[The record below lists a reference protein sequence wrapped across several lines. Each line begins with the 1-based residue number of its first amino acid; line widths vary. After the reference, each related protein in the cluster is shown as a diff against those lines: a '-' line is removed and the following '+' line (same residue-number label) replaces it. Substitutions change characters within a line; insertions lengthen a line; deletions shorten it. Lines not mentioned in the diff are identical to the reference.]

1 MKKLSGIIV
10 LLLAGAALYLAL
22 KTSPI
27 DPLAWDAPAAPQMTG
42 VLEPNDTLMKA
53 ELLGQ
58 GQLHGPEDTAVDSQG
73 RVYAGLAD
81 GRVVRLDASGK
92 VETFVDTGGRPL
104 GMDFDAAGNLILAD
118 AWKGLLRI
126 DPQGKVETLA
136 TEADGVPFAFTDDL
150 DIASDGRIYFSDASS
165 KFHQPDYILDLLEAR
180 PHGRLLRYDPSTGKT
195 EVLLK
200 DLYFANGVA
209 LSANEDFVLVNET
222 YRYRITRY
230 WLKGEKAGQHEVF
243 IDNLPGLPDNL
254 QGDRKGTF
262 WVALPTPRKADADF
276 LHRHPWLKAQ
286 LAKLPRMFLPAD
298 RLRAG
303 HRHRRTGQD
312 RPQPARHQRPPPAHD
327 HLGEAGGRPALLRQP
342 GKRPDRPPGDPLK
355 RPRRKAR
362 RKRRAKPIGQA
373 SRGIEHRSGYL
384 GTSRFC
390 MSGQIPAA
398 GRG

>member
-230 WLKGEKAGQHEVF
+230 WLKGERLASTRCSSTTCRACRTTSRATAGY
-243 IDNLPGLPDNL
+243 LLG
-254 QGDRKGTF
+254 G
-262 WVALPTPRKADADF
+262 
-276 LHRHPWLKAQ
+276 
-286 LAKLPRMFLPAD
+286 PAD
-298 RLRAG
+298 PAQGRRRL
-303 HRHRRTGQD
+303 
-312 RPQPARHQRPPPAHD
+312 PPPASLAEGAAGQAAAHVPAQPTAYGLVIAIDEQGRIVRSLHD
-327 HLGEAGGRPALLRQP
+327 TSGHHLRMITS
-342 GKRPDRPPGDPLK
+342 
-355 RPRRKAR
+355 
-362 RKRRAKPIGQA
+362 AKPVGDQLYFGSLENDRIGRLA
-373 SRGIEHRSGYL
+373 
-384 GTSRFC
+384 
-390 MSGQIPAA
+390 IP
-398 GRG
+398 